1 MAKKDK
7 IDLEL
12 GVHETLELHEV
23 TTLRRSTLLK
33 SHMMESIVEDPE
45 LRKLLRKEKQISE
58 KAIDE
63 IEALLP

>member
-1 MAKKDK
+1 
-7 IDLEL
+7 
-12 GVHETLELHEV
+12 
-23 TTLRRSTLLK
+23 
-33 SHMMESIVEDPE
+33 MESIVEDPE